1 MTCSECGTVLGGRS
15 ASGEAGAG
23 TLRFT
28 TDQVRAA
35 LSKDSGTTNPNLN
48 SARWQIGLKV
58 HGQTIRLSGKDE
70 YHIGRAESGQ
80 ATKPDVD
87 LSPFR
92 ALELGVSR
100 MHATLTIN
108 GTSLTLTDLG
118 STNGSMVNSVKLQ
131 PNAPFQLNDGDEIRL
146 GKLALRVYFE
156 PGQTG

>member
-1 MTCSECGTVLGGRS
+1 
-15 ASGEAGAG
+15 
-23 TLRFT
+23 
-28 TDQVRAA
+28 
-35 LSKDSGTTNPNLN
+35 
-48 SARWQIGLKV
+48 
-58 HGQTIRLSGKDE
+58 
-70 YHIGRAESGQ
+70 
-80 ATKPDVD
+80 